1 MNMLRSEK
9 SLKLNNGEKHYN
21 KNNVNSANKVNS
33 KLEKCGGIFNIC
45 LKTDESK
52 KNVPISNSMA

>member
-9 SLKLNNGEKHYN
+9 SLKLNNGEKYYN

-33 KLEKCGGIFNIC
+33 KLENVEEFSIFV
-45 LKTDESK
+45 LKQTKVK
-52 KNVPISNSMA
+52 KMYL